1 MSKVIA
7 VVNQKG
13 GVGKT
18 TTAMNLA
25 AFLSEMGKMVL
36 LVDMDPQGNA
46 TSGLGLDKSQIDSG
60 LYEALAQERRIHDV
74 IYNTSHEG
82 LRIVPA
88 NKNLAGANVEL
99 VDMERREWIMHD
111 LIEQLRHAYDYI
123 IIDCPPSLGLL
134 TVNGLVG
141 ADEILIPVQA
151 EYYALEGLGQ
161 LMETID
167 LIKTHI
173 KPQLEISGAVITMF
187 DKRTRLSSDV
197 MQELY
202 KYFPN
207 NIFRSVIPRTVRL
220 AEAPSFGK
228 SILHYEPKGKG
239 AKAYRKL
246 AEELVSKH
254 MS

>member
-167 LIKTHI
+167 LIKAHI

-246 AEELVSKH
+246 AEELVAKH
-254 MS
+254 MN